1 MSTTKPPVKS
11 PANVPVTRERNWAV
25 WVLVALAVVAGILA
39 FVDAARYMGWIAFN
53 IPIMGQEIS
62 FVLPSAS
69 WFAAIMSALV
79 GVIYFVVA
87 GWLYNLNPSGWLFV
101 VVIAIIN
108 IIFLFL
114 AILGQSTFSSVLLQL
129 IVNAALLLLAF
140 LPGTQ
145 AAFGR
150 RGGSF

>member
-1 MSTTKPPVKS
+1 MSTTKPPV
-11 PANVPVTRERNWAV
+11 TRDRNWAV

-39 FVDAARYMGWIAFN
+39 FVDAARYMGWIGFN
-53 IPIMGQEIS
+53 IPIMGQEIR
-62 FVLPSAS
+62 FVLPNAL

-101 VVIAIIN
+101 VVIAIVN
-108 IIFLFL
+108 IVFLFL

-129 IVNAALLLLAF
+129 IVNAALLILAF

-150 RGGSF
+150 SGGKF

>member
-1 MSTTKPPVKS
+1 MSTTKPPTK
-11 PANVPVTRERNWAV
+11 PTNVPATRDRNWAV
-25 WVLVALAVVAGILA
+25 WLLVIFAVIAGILA
-39 FVDAARYMGWIAFN
+39 LLDAARYMGWLPFTVPVMGNDIQFA
-53 IPIMGQEIS
+53 IPNAQ
-62 FVLPSAS
+62 
-69 WFAAIMSALV
+69 WFAAMMSAIV

-87 GWLYNLNPSGWLFV
+87 SWLYNLNPSGWLFV

-129 IVNAALLLLAF
+129 VVNAVLLLLAF

>member
-1 MSTTKPPVKS
+1 MSTTRPPVKPTS
-11 PANVPVTRERNWAV
+11 VPAVRERNWAV
-25 WVLVALAVVAGILA
+25 WVLVILAVIAGILA
-39 FVDAARYMGWIAFN
+39 LVDAARYMGWLPFSIAVLD
-53 IPIMGQEIS
+53 QDIS
-62 FVLPSAS
+62 FVLPSAQ

-87 GWLYNLNPSGWLFV
+87 WWLYNLNPSGWLFV

-108 IIFLFL
+108 LIFLFL
-114 AILGQSTFSSVLLQL
+114 ALLGQNTFNDILIQV
-129 IVNAALLLLAF
+129 IVNAVLLILAF

>member
-1 MSTTKPPVKS
+1 M
-11 PANVPVTRERNWAV
+11 PVTRERNWAV

-39 FVDAARYMGWIAFN
+39 FVDAARYMGWIGFN
-53 IPIMGQEIS
+53 IPIMGQEIK
-62 FVLPSAS
+62 FVLPNAL

>member
-1 MSTTKPPVKS
+1 MSTTKPPTNPTS
-11 PANVPVTRERNWAV
+11 APVTRQRNWAV
-25 WVLVALAVVAGILA
+25 WLLVLLAVIAGILA
-39 FVDAARYMGWIAFN
+39 LVDAARYMGWIAFN

-62 FVLPSAS
+62 FVLPNAQ

-101 VVIAIIN
+101 VVIAIIDLV
-108 IIFLFL
+108 FLFL
-114 AILGQSTFSSVLLQL
+114 AILGKSTFSSVSVQ
-129 IVNAALLLLAF
+129 IVVNAVLLILAF

-150 RGGSF
+150 GKGGF